1 MYLSFYGLKE
11 KPVNATP
18 DPRFIYMSPAHRE
31 ALAQLVYATRERKGF
46 SVLTGRIGTGKTTL
60 LHALRQR
67 LDGQTAVAFV
77 VNSSLD
83 FDGILECILDDFGIA
98 KGMESR
104 SQRLLALKSF
114 LLERERMGQATILM
128 LDEAHNLDPQTLEQI
143 RLLSNFETPNTKL
156 LQIVLVGQP
165 ELRAVLQLPTLQQL
179 KQRIELRC
187 QIPPLARDEAR
198 EYIRTRLR
206 VAGAPD
212 LGVFTDA
219 AVERITE
226 YSEGIPRLISLV
238 CDHSLLFGY
247 ADQKRRIDR
256 PTVNQAIDYLEDD
269 ATAPRRLGRVR
280 DAIARRF
287 GGAGRW
293 SVAVA
298 RVALWSVAAALS
310 GLVVALALRLDAG
323 VLALVQSMHHL
334 ANR

>member
-11 KPVNATP
+11 KPFNATP

-67 LDGQTAVAFV
+67 LDAQTAVAFV

-165 ELRAVLQLPTLQQL
+165 ELRAVLQSPTLQQL

>member
-1 MYLSFYGLKE
+1 M
-11 KPVNATP
+11 
-18 DPRFIYMSPAHRE
+18 
-31 ALAQLVYATRERKGF
+31 
-46 SVLTGRIGTGKTTL
+46 
-60 LHALRQR
+60 
-67 LDGQTAVAFV
+67 
-77 VNSSLD
+77 
-83 FDGILECILDDFGIA
+83 
-98 KGMESR
+98 
-104 SQRLLALKSF
+104 
-114 LLERERMGQATILM
+114 
-128 LDEAHNLDPQTLEQI
+128 
-143 RLLSNFETPNTKL
+143 
-156 LQIVLVGQP
+156 GQP
-165 ELRAVLQLPTLQQL
+165 ELRAVLQSPTLQQL